1 MKFRIGNIFLF
12 LYFKYFS
19 FLSSNLMTRVMIN
32 DATEKLKRSDDISAY
47 LTLINIPACIL
58 KILAQKF
65 HKNCNLYIHQNRNY
79 QTLITCN
86 YCFFPNTLSQ
96 LKTFNL
102 RVSIWSLWW
111 NIHSFHEM
119 ACTGVI
125 SSSSLM
131 RDNIKL
137 RR

>member
-1 MKFRIGNIFLF
+1 MLFPNDDKNSKMKFRIGNIFLF

-65 HKNCNLYIHQNRNY
+65 HKIAICTSI
-79 QTLITCN
+79 
-86 YCFFPNTLSQ
+86 
-96 LKTFNL
+96 KTG
-102 RVSIWSLWW
+102 
-111 NIHSFHEM
+111 
-119 ACTGVI
+119 T
-125 SSSSLM
+125 
-131 RDNIKL
+131 IKH
-137 RR
+137 